1 MGKIPHQVQTIV
13 LRIIHVGILLLAV
26 GECRGTRR
34 REEVTLGKFSLENA
48 GLHGVWGKALSWLE
62 ALVNGMPISSA
73 WNLRAQ
79 ALQHEYNDFFYTVV
93 NGREGKR
100 GGPDFNVVQRL
111 IFLLYSGSILTK
123 SNSRFTCSNSPS
135 TAGTGKGLS
144 DSFDIGAGEDL
155 AAEDSL

>member
-1 MGKIPHQVQTIV
+1 MCRLKDSTKAGHF
-13 LRIIHVGILLLAV
+13 LDHRRIDLIAV
-26 GECRGTRR
+26 CMAYKVPECHKPLEIRSGFFADDHPI
-34 REEVTLGKFSLENA
+34 FSFLQQ
-48 GLHGVWGKALSWLE
+48 
-62 ALVNGMPISSA
+62 NGMPISSA
-73 WNLRAQ
+73 RNLRAQ

-135 TAGTGKGLS
+135 TAGTGRGLS

-155 AAEDSL
+155 AAEDFL